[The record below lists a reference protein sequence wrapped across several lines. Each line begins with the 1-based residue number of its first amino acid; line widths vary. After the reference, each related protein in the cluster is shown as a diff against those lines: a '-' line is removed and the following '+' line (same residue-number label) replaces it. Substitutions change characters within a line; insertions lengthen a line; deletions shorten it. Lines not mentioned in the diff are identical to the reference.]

1 MLIIRPPL
9 YFTLWQKLS
18 DKFKRDATPQSAV
31 IKDLENVCV
40 ATHRDLLS
48 VAEAFKALDNFPFN
62 KSTIIPAYDV
72 PSIPPLYVRIS
83 QYYNRIKEAGE
94 AKYELHKVREIS
106 LLSSSYALEQIE
118 KLKDYLRQSQS
129 MLKDK
134 TAWLWKLIK
143 SQNYATTNNYD
154 TTKLADFEAFS
165 TDEQEAINKLANEA
179 MQIFYVITAKCVDN
193 GQWRSADDIIQNPQ
207 SGLEHYVF
215 A

>member
-1 MLIIRPPL
+1 MVTIKPL
-9 YFTLWQKLS
+9 PYFTLWQKVS

-31 IKDLENVCV
+31 IKDLENVCI

-48 VAEAFKALDNFPFN
+48 VAEVFKALVNFSLNEYCSF
-62 KSTIIPAYDV
+62 ALDA
-72 PSIPPLYVRIS
+72 PSIPPLYGQINR
-83 QYYNRIKEAGE
+83 YYSYKEAGE

-143 SQNYATTNNYD
+143 SQNYATTSSYEA
-154 TTKLADFEAFS
+154 TKLVDFS
-165 TDEQEAINKLANEA
+165 RD
-179 MQIFYVITAKCVDN
+179 Y
-193 GQWRSADDIIQNPQ
+193 G
-207 SGLEHYVF
+207 
-215 A
+215 

>member
-31 IKDLENVCV
+31 IKDLENVCI

-48 VAEAFKALDNFPFN
+48 VAEAFKALVNFPLNEYCSF
-62 KSTIIPAYDV
+62 ALDA
-72 PSIPPLYVRIS
+72 PSIPSLYGQINR
-83 QYYNRIKEAGE
+83 YYSYKEAGE
-94 AKYELHKVREIS
+94 AKYELHKVSEVS
-106 LLSSSYALEQIE
+106 LLTNHALDEIV
-118 KLKDYLRQSQS
+118 KLKDYLKQSQS

-134 TAWLWKLIK
+134 TAWLWNLIK

-165 TDEQEAINKLANEA
+165 NDKQEAINKLANEA
-179 MQIFYVITAKCVDN
+179 MQIFRVITAKYVDN
-193 GQWRSADDIIQNPQ
+193 GQWRSADDIIQN
-207 SGLEHYVF
+207 S
-215 A
+215 

>member
-1 MLIIRPPL
+1 MVIIRPPL
-9 YFTLWQKLS
+9 PFIIWQKLS

-31 IKDLENVCV
+31 IKDLENVCI
-40 ATHRDLLS
+40 ATHRDLS
-48 VAEAFKALDNFPFN
+48 HIAEAFRALDNFPLN
-62 KSTIIPAYDV
+62 GYRPIIPALGA
-72 PSIPPLYVRIS
+72 PSLPPFYVQIS
-83 QYYNRIKEAGE
+83 EYYNNIKEAGE
-94 AKYELHKVREIS
+94 AKYELHKVREVS
-106 LLSSSYALEQIE
+106 LLTNHALNEIA

-165 TDEQEAINKLANEA
+165 NDEQEAINKLANEA
-179 MQIFYVITAKCVDN
+179 MQIFCVITAKCVNN
-193 GQWRSADDIIQNPQ
+193 GRWRATDEIIQNPQ
-207 SGLEHYVF
+207 SGLGHYVF